1 MAKFVVSA
9 TVDDPKLKTD
19 ATFKY
24 RITDNPNYVIDKD
37 GGVEAKKG
45 YTPQVG
51 DKFTVE
57 VTYKCKGDF
66 LSKAYKTFT
75 VKI

>member
-1 MAKFVVSA
+1 MSKFVVAA
-9 TVDDPKLKTD
+9 TVDDSRIKKD
-19 ATFKY
+19 ATFGY
-24 RITDNPNYVIDKD
+24 RIIDNDNYVVDKY
-37 GGVEAKKG
+37 GGVEAKQG

-57 VTYKCKGDF
+57 VTYLCKGDF

-75 VKI
+75 VKV

>member
-1 MAKFVVSA
+1 MSKFVISA
-9 TVDDPKLKTD
+9 TVNDPRLKRD
-19 ATFKY
+19 AKFTYK
-24 RITDNPNYVIDKD
+24 ITDNDNYVIDKC
-37 GGVEAKKG
+37 GGVIAKEG

-57 VTYKCKGDF
+57 VSYRCPGEF